1 MPLPGRPRSGARPG
15 GFGLTAVLA
24 LLLALFAAPT
34 PASAA
39 SLTQVTGFGT
49 NPGNLQM
56 YAYVP
61 DGLPAGAPLVV
72 AMHGCTQSA
81 PDYHA
86 HSGWAKYAD
95 LYGFAVVYPHTSSA
109 NNANS
114 CFNWFQ
120 SSDHSRG
127 QGEALSVKQMV
138 DHAIGRYGS
147 DRSRVFVTGLSAG
160 GAMTAAMLAA
170 YPDVFAGGSIAS
182 GIPAGCATG
191 VANAYTCMYNATPR
205 TPKQWGDAVRS
216 ASGGWTG
223 PWPRVAVW
231 HGTSDTTV
239 VPANATQSR
248 DQWTDVWGLGQTPS
262 STASLP
268 GNTTQ
273 AVYTD
278 ARGVPAVTTFTVSG
292 MGHGTAVDP
301 GSGTQQ
307 CGTAG
312 TYYLDTICSSY
323 YTALFWGLDGG
334 SAGPGV
340 PGALPAPTGL
350 TAGQVTESG
359 LTLSWNAVAGA
370 ASYEIH
376 RGGSRVGTVT
386 GTSYTDSGLSPGT
399 AYTYTVAAVDS
410 AGTAGAR
417 SAAVTA
423 TTTGGDGGFEPRCH
437 TASNYAHV
445 QAGRA
450 RHSGGYAYANGS
462 GQNMGLYNTFYSHTL
477 EETSPGH
484 FVISDSGC
492 PS

>member
-1 MPLPGRPRSGARPG
+1 MPVPDRSRPG
-15 GFGLTAVLA
+15 PRARGFGLTAVLA

-39 SLTQVTGFGT
+39 SLTQVTGFGS

-81 PDYHA
+81 PDYHS
-86 HSGWAKYAD
+86 HSGWSKYAD
-95 LYGFAVVYPHTSSA
+95 LYAFAVVYPQTSSA

-120 SSDHSRG
+120 SSDTARG

-138 DHAIGRYGS
+138 DTAVGRYGS
-147 DRSRVFVTGLSAG
+147 DPDRVFVTGLSAG
-160 GAMTAAMLAA
+160 GAMTAAVLAA

-182 GIPAGCATG
+182 GIPAGCATS
-191 VANAYTCMYNATPR
+191 VANAYTCMYNATSR
-205 TPKQWGDAVRS
+205 TPRQWGDAVRS

-248 DQWTDVWGLGQTPS
+248 DQWTDVWGLSRTPT

-273 AVYTD
+273 AVYAD

-301 GSGTQQ
+301 GAGTAQ
-307 CGTAG
+307 CGSTGA
-312 TYYLDTICSSY
+312 YYLDTICSSY

-334 SAGPGV
+334 TVDPGG

-350 TAGQVTESG
+350 TTGAVTDSSVA
-359 LTLSWNAVAGA
+359 LRWDAVNGA
-370 ASYEIH
+370 ASYEVY
-376 RGGSRVGTVT
+376 RGGARVGTAT
-386 GTSYTDSGLSPGT
+386 GPSYTDTGLSPGT
-399 AYTYTVAAVDS
+399 AYSYSVAAVDS
-410 AGTAGAR
+410 SGTAGAR
-417 SAAVTA
+417 SASVTA
-423 TTTGGDGGFEPRCH
+423 TTAGDDGGFEHRCY

-450 RHSGGYAYANGS
+450 RQSGGYAYAVGS

-477 EETSPGH
+477 EETSAGY

>member
-1 MPLPGRPRSGARPG
+1 MPVPDHSRTGLRIR
-15 GFGLTAVLA
+15 GFGLSAVLA
-24 LLLALFAAPT
+24 LLLALFAAPA

-72 AMHGCTQSA
+72 ALHGCTQSA
-81 PDYHA
+81 PDYHS

-95 LYGFAVVYPHTSSA
+95 LYRFAVVYPHTSSA

-120 SSDHSRG
+120 PSDYGRG

-147 DRSRVFVTGLSAG
+147 DRDRVFVTGLSAG
-160 GAMTAAMLAA
+160 GAMTSALLAA

-182 GIPAGCATG
+182 GIPVGCATSMT
-191 VANAYTCMYNATPR
+191 NAFTCMYNATSKTPR
-205 TPKQWGDAVRS
+205 QWGDAVRQ

-248 DQWTDVWGLGQTPS
+248 DQWTDVWGLSRTPTA
-262 STASLP
+262 TASLP

-273 AVYTD
+273 AVYSD

-312 TYYLDTICSSY
+312 AYYLDTICSSY
-323 YTALFWGLDGG
+323 YTALFWGLDGSG
-334 SAGPGV
+334 GEPGN
-340 PGALPAPTGL
+340 PGALPAPAGL
-350 TAGQVTESG
+350 AVGAVTDSSVA
-359 LTLSWNAVAGA
+359 LRWNAVSGA
-370 ASYEIH
+370 ASYEVY
-376 RGGSRVGTVT
+376 RGGSRVGTAT
-386 GTSYTDSGLSPGT
+386 GASYTDTGLTPGT
-399 AYTYTVAAVDS
+399 AYTYSVAAVDS
-410 AGTAGAR
+410 SGTAGAR
-417 SAAVTA
+417 SATVGA
-423 TTTGGDGGFEPRCH
+423 TTTGGGGGFEPRCY

-450 RHSGGYAYANGS
+450 RQSGGYAYALGS

-477 EETSPGH
+477 EETSAGY
-484 FVISDSGC
+484 FVISDAGC